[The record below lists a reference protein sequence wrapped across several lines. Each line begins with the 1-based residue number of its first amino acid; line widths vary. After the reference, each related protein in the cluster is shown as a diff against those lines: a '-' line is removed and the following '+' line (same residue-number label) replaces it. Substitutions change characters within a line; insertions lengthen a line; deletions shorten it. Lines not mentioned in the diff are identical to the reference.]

1 MSDSDPSLAHLQR
14 FPIKALERETPTRA
28 VVGPSGALEH
38 DRRWAIVDAP
48 ADEPHDPDQ
57 ASVRTDYINGK
68 TTEAVHRLRTE
79 FDHEKPAVTFE
90 IDGNSQ
96 RFVLEPA
103 TDDNGSADATVDRTA
118 VNDWLS
124 AHFDRQVS
132 LRHATEPGMQDR
144 RSLGGP
150 TVISTATLR
159 EVADWVD
166 VSLDSARRRFRANVE
181 IGGVPAFWED
191 RLYGDEGEV
200 VRFRIGDAILEGVS
214 PCGRCVTPTRDPETG
229 TVTPGFRERFIERR
243 RETAPPWTESERFE
257 HYYTL
262 AVTTRAPRA
271 ADGTDE
277 AAPEETPIEVG
288 DDVALL
294 GITNA

>member
-1 MSDSDPSLAHLQR
+1 MTDSDPSLAHLQR
-14 FPIKALERETPTRA
+14 FPIKALDRETPTRA

-48 ADEPHDPDQ
+48 ADEPHDPAQ

-79 FDHEKPAVTFE
+79 FDPEEPAVTFE
-90 IDGNSQ
+90 IDGNRQ

-103 TDDNGSADATVDRTA
+103 TDDNGSADATADRTA
-118 VNDWLS
+118 VNNWLS

-132 LRHATEPGMQDR
+132 LRHATEPGMPDR

-229 TVTPGFRERFIERR
+229 TVTPGFRERFIEGR

-288 DDVALL
+288 DDVELL
-294 GITNA
+294 GISNA